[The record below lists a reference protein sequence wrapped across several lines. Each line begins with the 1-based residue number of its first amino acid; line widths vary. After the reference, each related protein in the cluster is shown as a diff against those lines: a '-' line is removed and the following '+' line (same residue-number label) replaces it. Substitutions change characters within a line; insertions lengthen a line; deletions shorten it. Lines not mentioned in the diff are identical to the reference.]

1 MEIVLAIVGSSA
13 LSALVSGVF
22 GILRDRKAGSQ
33 KMQEGMKLLL
43 LSSLK
48 RDGKDILKE
57 GKVSKQDYDAFMAS
71 YNAYKELGGDGWADM
86 VKKQIEDLN
95 AKC

>member
-1 MEIVLAIVGSSA
+1 MEIIVAIIGSGA
-13 LSALVSGVF
+13 LSAIISGVF
-22 GILRDRKAGSQ
+22 SLIREKKSGTV

-48 RDGKDILKE
+48 RDGKDILKD
-57 GKVSKQDYDAFMAS
+57 GKVSKQDYDAFIAS

-86 VKKQIEDLN
+86 IKSQIEQLEI
-95 AKC
+95 KC